1 VLGVIAALD
10 TTAVFAVVGASA
22 AKACTVPRQTHSS
35 TATGRRMRMRLREVF
50 MKPFSGDADG
60 FMLGSRPFQR
70 RNQSASGGDRFTAL
84 GANSATA
91 R

>member
-1 VLGVIAALD
+1 
-10 TTAVFAVVGASA
+10 
-22 AKACTVPRQTHSS
+22 
-35 TATGRRMRMRLREVF
+35 
-50 MKPFSGDADG
+50 
-60 FMLGSRPFQR
+60 MLGSRPFQR